1 MKKINFFASL
11 LLCTCFACNFK
22 SELDAN
28 GEPKVLT
35 IAAYGGSGDNKG
47 SVKKALDLFTAYLS
61 KKLNKEVKLYITN
74 DYTAVIEALHAK
86 KAQIGYLSP
95 FSYVLAAQKNDIN
108 PLVVLGQNGK
118 PSMYHS
124 ILFANTK
131 SGIKNLDDLKNN
143 SKNLSLS
150 FSDPASTSG
159 HLIPFAFLQ
168 SIGLDPD
175 KNFKEVIF
183 SGSHAA
189 TVLSVT
195 SNKIDIGCSTKEY
208 GTDILIRKGLIT
220 PNDFN
225 ILWESDPIVG
235 SPVVI
240 RNDIDKK
247 FIDKIRNIYL
257 NLHAD
262 DSTVFKAYI
271 SLYHT
276 NANELSYMPTYDSLY
291 NGVRAIANGIKD
303 IELLKNH

>member
-1 MKKINFFASL
+1 MRNIILVSL
-11 LLCTCFACNFK
+11 LLLLNFSCK
-22 SELDAN
+22 NNSELDAN
-28 GEPKVLT
+28 GEPKILT
-35 IAAYGGSGDNKG
+35 IAIYGGSGDNKG
-47 SVKKALDLFTAYLS
+47 SVKKAMELFKVYLE
-61 KKLNKEVKLYITN
+61 KKLNKEVKFYIAT

-95 FSYVLAAQKNDIN
+95 FSYVLAAQKKDIT
-108 PLVVLGQNGK
+108 PLVVIGQNGK
-118 PSMYHS
+118 PTMYHS
-124 ILFANTK
+124 ILFASTK
-131 SGIKNLDDLKNN
+131 SGIKNLDQLKVR
-143 SKNLSLS
+143 SKELSLS

-159 HLIPFAFLQ
+159 HLIPFAYLQ

-175 KNFKEVIF
+175 KNFKNVIF

-208 GTDILIRKGLIT
+208 GTEILVRKGLIKE
-220 PNDFN
+220 NDFT
-225 ILWESDPIVG
+225 ILWESEPIVA
-235 SPVVI
+235 SPIVI
-240 RNDIDKK
+240 RNDINVK
-247 FIDKIRNIYL
+247 FAEKMKNIYL
-257 NLHAD
+257 NLHHD

>member
-1 MKKINFFASL
+1 MRNIILSL
-11 LLCTCFACNFK
+11 LLLASFGCNNK
-22 SELDAN
+22 SELDSN

-35 IAAYGGSGDNKG
+35 IAIFGGSGDNKG
-47 SVKKALDLFTAYLS
+47 SVKKAMELFKVYLA
-61 KKLNKEVKLYITN
+61 KKLNKEVKFYVTT
-74 DYTAVIEALHAK
+74 DYTAVIEALHSK

-95 FSYVLAAQKNDIN
+95 FSYVLAAQKKDIT
-108 PLVVLGQNGK
+108 PLVVIGQNGK

-124 ILFANTK
+124 IIFASAK
-131 SGIKNLDDLKNN
+131 SGISNLDQLKHNA
-143 SKNLSLS
+143 KNLSLS

-168 SIGLDPD
+168 SIDLDPD
-175 KNFKEVIF
+175 KKFKQVMF

-208 GTDILIRKGLIT
+208 GTDILLRKGLIKKD
-220 PNDFN
+220 DFM
-225 ILWESDPIVG
+225 ILWESESIIASPI
-235 SPVVI
+235 VI
-240 RNDIDKK
+240 RNDIDVK
-247 FIDKIRNIYL
+247 FAEKMKNIYL
-257 NLHAD
+257 NLHND
-262 DSTVFKAYI
+262 DSTVFNAYI
-271 SLYHT
+271 SLYHI

>member
-1 MKKINFFASL
+1 MKNLILSL
-11 LLCTCFACNFK
+11 LLLGSFACNNK

-28 GEPKVLT
+28 GEPKILT
-35 IAAYGGSGDNKG
+35 IAIYGGSGDNKG
-47 SVKKALDLFTAYLS
+47 SVKKAMELFKVYLE
-61 KKLNKEVKLYITN
+61 KKLNKEVNFYIAT

-95 FSYVLAAQKNDIN
+95 FSYVLAAQKKDITPMVVIGKSGN
-108 PLVVLGQNGK
+108 P
-118 PSMYHS
+118 SIYHS
-124 ILFANTK
+124 ILFASTK
-131 SGIKNLDDLKNN
+131 SGIKNLDQLKVR
-143 SKNLSLS
+143 SKELSLS

-159 HLIPFAFLQ
+159 HLIPFAYLQ

-175 KNFKEVIF
+175 KSFKNVIF

-208 GTDILIRKGLIT
+208 GTEILIRKGLIKE
-220 PNDFN
+220 NDFT
-225 ILWESDPIVG
+225 ILWESEPIVA
-235 SPVVI
+235 SPIVI
-240 RNDIDKK
+240 RNDIDVK
-247 FIDKIRNIYL
+247 FAEKMKNIYL
-257 NLHAD
+257 NLHHD
-262 DSTVFKAYI
+262 DSTVFNAYI

>member
-1 MKKINFFASL
+1 MRNIILSL
-11 LLCTCFACNFK
+11 LLLASFGCNNK
-22 SELDAN
+22 SELDSN

-35 IAAYGGSGDNKG
+35 IAIFGGSGDNKG
-47 SVKKALDLFTAYLS
+47 SVKKAMELFKIYLQ
-61 KKLNKEVKLYITN
+61 KKLKKEVKFYIAT

-95 FSYVLAAQKNDIN
+95 FSYVLAAQKKDIT
-108 PLVVLGQNGK
+108 PLVVIGQNGK

-124 ILFANTK
+124 IIFASAK
-131 SGIKNLDDLKNN
+131 SGISNLDQLKHNA
-143 SKNLSLS
+143 KNLSLS

-168 SIGLDPD
+168 SIDLDPD
-175 KNFKEVIF
+175 KKFKQVMF

-208 GTDILIRKGLIT
+208 GTDILLRKGLIKKD
-220 PNDFN
+220 DFM
-225 ILWESDPIVG
+225 ILWESEPIVA
-235 SPVVI
+235 SPIVI
-240 RNDIDKK
+240 RNDIDVK
-247 FIDKIRNIYL
+247 FAEKMKNIYL
-257 NLHAD
+257 NLHND
-262 DSTVFKAYI
+262 DSTVFNAYI
-271 SLYHT
+271 SLFHT

-291 NGVRAIANGIKD
+291 NGVRVIANGIKD